1 MTAVIVS
8 VHAYD
13 VITCNKLIKLSST
26 ERFSCNGCHY
36 ESCFGLAVLNSTP
49 ALGCLTVVL

>member
-13 VITCNKLIKLSST
+13 VITCNKLIKSSST
-26 ERFSCNGCHY
+26 ERFSCHGCHY
-36 ESCFGLAVLNSTP
+36 ESCFGLAVLNSPP